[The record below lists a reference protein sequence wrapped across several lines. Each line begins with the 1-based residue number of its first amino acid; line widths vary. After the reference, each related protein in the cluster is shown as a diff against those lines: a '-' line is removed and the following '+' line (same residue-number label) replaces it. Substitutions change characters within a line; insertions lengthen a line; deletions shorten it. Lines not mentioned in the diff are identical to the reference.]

1 MALISEARQ
10 WVAEAGLDRLIA
22 PPEFAAPDTWTAPL
36 TSGALADGA
45 ARGQNRVPAASPG
58 FAGSFRRMRILLA
71 RISVQDVR
79 HNQVHSGQATD
90 QYERLPA

>member
-71 RISVQDVR
+71 GTGTRPGCR
-79 HNQVHSGQATD
+79 T
-90 QYERLPA
+90 R